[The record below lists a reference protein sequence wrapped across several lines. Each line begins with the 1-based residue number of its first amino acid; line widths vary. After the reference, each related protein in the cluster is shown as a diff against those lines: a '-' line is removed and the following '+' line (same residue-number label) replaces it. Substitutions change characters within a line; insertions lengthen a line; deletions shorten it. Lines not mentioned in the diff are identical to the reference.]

1 MTNEKWMIVGR
12 KITKRIPILIPILRP
27 LKAKLVPPP
36 QPILLFSG
44 WGMTT
49 EHQLPWID
57 DKYFQQTSE
66 SIKTIEFDKGLNI
79 DSTNVDILLWRHWI
93 VSYAIRHAIEFA
105 KTDEHNFVECGVS
118 TGLSAFFA
126 IKEIQRHKDIKKFSM
141 HLYDSW
147 SSMKKEHLIES
158 ESSFAGNYGLLSLET
173 TKKNLSAFNEFL
185 VYHPGYIPESLSMS
199 PQSPDSIVY
208 LHVDLNSVKP
218 TENTLEFFYPR
229 LISGGVI
236 LFDDYGWVAY
246 ADTRISINNF
256 FNNKPGIIL
265 PLPTGQAI
273 YYKP

>member
-1 MTNEKWMIVGR
+1 MTNEKWLIVGR

-27 LKAKLVPPP
+27 IKTKLFPPP
-36 QPILLFSG
+36 QPKILFSG

-49 EHQLPWID
+49 VHQLPWIN

-66 SIKTIEFDKGLNI
+66 SIKSFEFDKGLNI

-93 VSYAIRHAIEFA
+93 VSSAVRHAIEFA
-105 KTDEHNFVECGVS
+105 KTDEHNFVDCGVS
-118 TGLSAFFA
+118 AGLSAFFA
-126 IKEIQRHKDIKKFSM
+126 LREIQRYKDIKKFSM

-147 SSMKKEHLIES
+147 SSMKKEHLLES
-158 ESSFAGNYGLLSLET
+158 ESLSVGNYGLLSLET
-173 TKKNLSAFNEFL
+173 TKNNLSAFNEFL

-199 PQSPDSIVY
+199 LQSPDSIVY
-208 LHVDLNSVKP
+208 LHVDLNSAKP

-236 LFDDYGWVAY
+236 LFDDYGWVGY
-246 ADTRISINNF
+246 DDTRITVNNF
-256 FNNKPGIIL
+256 FNNKPGIIF